1 MRAAGLGLALAC
13 LATISFAQE
22 RAGEGPTN
30 EKAQKAYKD
39 GMEYLRHR
47 NTDSALDRFKKA
59 DKEDGGHCLAC
70 QKQIIHYGA
79 ELHDWKAAESAAEEM
94 VAQAQGQRDTAVA
107 HYEFGMVLLNEALS
121 KHKDELFSRSHEE
134 MTKALAA
141 VPKFPAAVFEDGR
154 VLAYLKQDEAAK
166 AHFEQFVQMSPEES
180 VNRQRA
186 LLYIKQPELVRALM
200 APPFAVTTLDGKR
213 LSLDDLQGKVVLI
226 DFWATWC
233 TPCRAEIPH
242 FVEMQQ
248 KYGPQGFQV
257 VGISMD
263 DDAKPVK
270 EFYRQF
276 NMNYPVAVGDD
287 KLAQSFGGVLGL
299 PVNFIIDREGRIHAK
314 YLGATDVSVID
325 KAVSALLAN
334 P

>member
-1 MRAAGLGLALAC
+1 MSSKRLIIYGIVALCLLGLYVAGRR
-13 LATISFAQE
+13 TAQT
-22 RAGEGPTN
+22 AKPAASGNAAPDFTVTDI
-30 EKAQKAYKD
+30 D
-39 GMEYLRHR
+39 G
-47 NTDSALDRFKKA
+47 KK
-59 DKEDGGHCLAC
+59 
-70 QKQIIHYGA
+70 
-79 ELHDWKAAESAAEEM
+79 
-94 VAQAQGQRDTAVA
+94 
-107 HYEFGMVLLNEALS
+107 FALS
-121 KHKDELFSRSHEE
+121 DSK
-134 MTKALAA
+134 
-141 VPKFPAAVFEDGR
+141 
-154 VLAYLKQDEAAK
+154 
-166 AHFEQFVQMSPEES
+166 
-180 VNRQRA
+180 
-186 LLYIKQPELVRALM
+186 
-200 APPFAVTTLDGKR
+200 
-213 LSLDDLQGKVVLI
+213 GKVVLL

-257 VGISMD
+257 IGISMD

-325 KAVSALLAN
+325 KAVSELLN
-334 P
+334 SP